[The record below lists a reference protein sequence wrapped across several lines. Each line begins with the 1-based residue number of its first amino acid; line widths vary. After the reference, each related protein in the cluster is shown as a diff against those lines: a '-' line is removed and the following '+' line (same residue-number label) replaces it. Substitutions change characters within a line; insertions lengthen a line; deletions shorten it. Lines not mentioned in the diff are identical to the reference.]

1 MKKTGWTRFLSYVS
15 FWEILPFRR
24 KQIPWCIS
32 TGMEWVFGILIEE
45 DGSITSYRL
54 SRSILLSQNNILSN
68 DVELVLRLLLAW
80 VHRQFSVYISINIS
94 RIKALVPAQKIAA
107 FFAERE
113 TLFEAD
119 AWMNGFNHLRCVR
132 GWVLPISLDLKQNH
146 LRMAIKASLSFPW
159 I

>member
-1 MKKTGWTRFLSYVS
+1 
-15 FWEILPFRR
+15 
-24 KQIPWCIS
+24 
-32 TGMEWVFGILIEE
+32 MEWVFGILIEE

-107 FFAERE
+107 FFAEWE

-119 AWMNGFNHLRCVR
+119 A
-132 GWVLPISLDLKQNH
+132 
-146 LRMAIKASLSFPW
+146 
-159 I
+159 